1 MRGLQ
6 SSLAGLLADAIE
18 GGSIAT
24 ESVAQESRNTADSCD
39 ADTSQVMDASIGQA
53 LLEQLDDL
61 PAVDQ
66 CLELGRRT
74 QIPEKSTAFLDVP
87 ETDNRP
93 E

>member
-1 MRGLQ
+1 
-6 SSLAGLLADAIE
+6 
-18 GGSIAT
+18 
-24 ESVAQESRNTADSCD
+24 
-39 ADTSQVMDASIGQA
+39 MDASIGQA